1 MSFRGRG
8 FRRGWIATALI
19 AAAPVAWLA
28 GAGAVRAQS
37 KATPAT
43 LREPAANAESWP
55 AAKPDA
61 NGYIPEATIADLMTA
76 IVMPSAQTI
85 WDAVS
90 VDVTEKG
97 EVQKIPTTDEEWE
110 KLRWT
115 ALTLIEATNLLVTP
129 GRHVDQPGVKS
140 ENPDSELGP
149 EQIEPLIAK
158 NRAAWVGYAHVLH
171 AAALEALKAV
181 DARNVDA
188 ISEAGGTIDA
198 ACEACHLQFWYP
210 NQDKK

>member
-8 FRRGWIATALI
+8 FRSGWIAAALI
-19 AAAPVAWLA
+19 AAPVVWLV
-28 GAGAVRAQS
+28 GSGAVRAQP
-37 KATPAT
+37 KATLAT
-43 LREPAANAESWP
+43 LHEPAANAASWP

-61 NGYIPEATIADLMTA
+61 DGYIPEATIADLMTA

-90 VDVTEKG
+90 VDVTAKG
-97 EVQKIPTTDEEWE
+97 EIQKIPTTDEEWD

-115 ALTLIEATNLLVTP
+115 ALTLIEATNLLVIP

-140 ENPDSELGP
+140 ENPDAELGP
-149 EQIEPLIAK
+149 DQIEPLIAK
-158 NRAAWVGYAHVLH
+158 DRAAWVGYAHVLQ
-171 AAALEALKAV
+171 AAGLEALKAI

-188 ISEAGGTIDA
+188 ISEAGGTIDT

>member
-1 MSFRGRG
+1 MSVRGMVVRS
-8 FRRGWIATALI
+8 GWTASAVI
-19 AAAPVAWLA
+19 AAAPIVWLA
-28 GAGAVRAQS
+28 VSAAAHAQPKPPIAPTAKAPAGAQ
-37 KATPAT
+37 
-43 LREPAANAESWP
+43 SWP

-97 EVQKIPTTDEEWE
+97 EVQKIPTTDEDWE

-115 ALTLIEATNLLVTP
+115 AMTLVEATNLLVIP
-129 GRHVDQPGVKS
+129 GRHVDEPGAKS

-158 NRAAWVGYAHVLH
+158 NRAAWVGYAHVLQ
-171 AAALEALKAV
+171 AAAVEALKAI

-188 ISEAGGTIDA
+188 ISEAGGTIDT
-198 ACEACHLQFWYP
+198 ACESCHLTFWYP